1 MSAAKKDPNRPKK
14 TNRVLP
20 ETGAEAAELLQMMR
34 LFKTQD
40 DARWKDGQLSGAGPP
55 RAPSA

>member
-1 MSAAKKDPNRPKK
+1 MSAKDPNRPKK
-14 TNRVLP
+14 TEYALP
-20 ETGAEAAELLQMMR
+20 PSGQDVDELLGMMR
-34 LFKTQD
+34 MFKEQD